1 MELVM
6 LLSTAIIAALVGIAG
21 VHLAHRA
28 KNPATR
34 VHLALWSLAVIPVSL
49 SVCALSLSGR
59 FSVGNPFCDDCPTG
73 TLTSLVFSFGATA
86 LGLALLVGLLRIVL
100 LTHTLRRRLFPA
112 PVYLQ
117 GRADD
122 LARRAGGHCVP
133 VLLLGSEMPVAFTWG
148 LVRPRVVLST
158 WMVEHL
164 DRKELE
170 AVLAHELAHAVGR
183 DCRTIWLATL
193 LRDATFYLP
202 WAWRARRAV
211 ITGKE
216 LLADDAA
223 VAATGRPVALASAIA
238 KVCNGRSSGHLSRQV
253 QRFSSAR
260 PDRAS
265 RCGSSDCSARRP
277 RAANRL
283 RGRAVGASPLG
294 GSAPFLPRNCSSSS
308 RWPWSPCARW
318 CSLRWMD

>member
-1 MELVM
+1 MEFVM
-6 LLSTAIIAALVGIAG
+6 LLSTAIVAALVGIAG
-21 VHLAHRA
+21 VHLARRA
-28 KNPATR
+28 KNPVTR

-73 TLTSLVFSFGATA
+73 TLASLVLSFGATA
-86 LGLALLVGLLRIVL
+86 LGLALLVGLLRIAL

-112 PVYLQ
+112 PVHLQ
-117 GRADD
+117 GQADA
-122 LARRAGGHCVP
+122 LMRRATGRGVP
-133 VLLLGSEMPVAFTWG
+133 VLLLGSNMPVAFTWG

-158 WMVEHL
+158 WMVENL
-164 DRKELE
+164 DREELE

-202 WAWRARRAV
+202 WAWQARRAV

-223 VAATGRPVALASAIA
+223 VAATGHPVALASAIA
-238 KVCNGRSSGHLSRQV
+238 KVWQRSLLGPPFPAGTALQLSEAGSGLQMRIERLLGPEAAGSEPATGPSRPPFAV
-253 QRFSSAR
+253 TRFGALAPAQLLVFFSLA
-260 PDRAS
+260 
-265 RCGSSDCSARRP
+265 
-277 RAANRL
+277 L
-283 RGRAVGASPLG
+283 VAV
-294 GSAPFLPRNCSSSS
+294 
-308 RWPWSPCARW
+308 
-318 CSLRWMD
+318 CSLV

>member
-1 MELVM
+1 M

-223 VAATGRPVALASAIA
+223 VAATGRPVVLASAIA
-238 KVCNGRSSGHLSRQV
+238 KVWQRSLLGPPFPAGTALQLSEAGSGLQMRIERLLGPEAAGSEPATGPSRRGFAAGWFGPVSPAQLLV
-253 QRFSSAR
+253 FFSLA
-260 PDRAS
+260 
-265 RCGSSDCSARRP
+265 
-277 RAANRL
+277 L
-283 RGRAVGASPLG
+283 VAV
-294 GSAPFLPRNCSSSS
+294 
-308 RWPWSPCARW
+308 
-318 CSLRWMD
+318 CSLV

>member
-1 MELVM
+1 MEFVM
-6 LLSTAIIAALVGIAG
+6 LLSTAIVAALVGIAG

-73 TLTSLVFSFGATA
+73 TLASLVFSFGATA
-86 LGLALLVGLLRIVL
+86 LSLALLVGLLRIAL
-100 LTHTLRRRLFPA
+100 LTHILRRGLFPA

-117 GRADD
+117 WRADD
-122 LARRAGGHCVP
+122 LARRAGGREVP
-133 VLLLGSEMPVAFTWG
+133 VLLFGSEMPVACTWG
-148 LVRPRVVLST
+148 LVGPRVVLST
-158 WMVEHL
+158 WMVENL
-164 DRKELE
+164 DREELE
-170 AVLAHELAHAVGR
+170 AVLAHELAHALGR

-202 WAWRARRAV
+202 WAWQARRAV

-223 VAATGRPVALASAIA
+223 VVATGRPVALASAIA
-238 KVCNGRSSGHLSRQV
+238 KVWQRSLLEPPFPAGTALQLSEAGSGLQMRIERLLGPEAAGSEPATEPSRRGFAAGWFAPVSPAQLLV
-253 QRFSSAR
+253 FSLA
-260 PDRAS
+260 
-265 RCGSSDCSARRP
+265 
-277 RAANRL
+277 L
-283 RGRAVGASPLG
+283 VAV
-294 GSAPFLPRNCSSSS
+294 
-308 RWPWSPCARW
+308 
-318 CSLRWMD
+318 CSLV